1 MHAMESRVLLRTF
14 CVILGLGAGEWP
26 SSWAGMLLALGSPPQ
41 VLTDWGALEGV
52 GLHLDLLCACS
63 GDREAGH
70 ALRVFD

>member
-1 MHAMESRVLLRTF
+1 MQAMESRVLLRTF

-26 SSWAGMLLALGSPPQ
+26 SNWAGMLLALGSPPQ
-41 VLTDWGALEGV
+41 VLLDWGALEGA
-52 GLHLDLLCACS
+52 GLHLDPLCACP